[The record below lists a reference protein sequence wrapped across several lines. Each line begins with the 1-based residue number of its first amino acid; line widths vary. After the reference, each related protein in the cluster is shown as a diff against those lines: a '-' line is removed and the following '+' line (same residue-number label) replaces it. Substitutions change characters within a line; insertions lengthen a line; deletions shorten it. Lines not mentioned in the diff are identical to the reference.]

1 MVTRLEYI
9 RTEIVTV
16 VEFTYSLEEPCVLLQ
31 VSDEISIISVSY
43 LSCPNRGPKLPGGS
57 TEDLILR
64 NLRIR
69 WLSTNWGTL
78 WLSKLGSEIF

>member
-43 LSCPNRGPKLPGGS
+43 LRTEIIRFLKRGYASSPKVVAKNKVEKIIG
-57 TEDLILR
+57 I
-64 NLRIR
+64 
-69 WLSTNWGTL
+69 
-78 WLSKLGSEIF
+78 